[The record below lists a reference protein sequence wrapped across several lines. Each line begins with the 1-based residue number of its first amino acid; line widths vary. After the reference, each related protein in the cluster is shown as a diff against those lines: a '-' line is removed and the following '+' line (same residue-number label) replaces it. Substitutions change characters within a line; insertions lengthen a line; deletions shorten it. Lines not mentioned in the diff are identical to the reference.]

1 MLRPSSLFEPLVN
14 MLAASLKKQA
24 AHKYIILHLIRRWK
38 SIKVKL
44 SEERD
49 DNKDIKRPVLI
60 ATIWQNNH
68 SGRIPDQ
75 TNKYLFLSD
84 HKIWRNGKWVI
95 QFDKKNLAPNFV
107 TLTLTNYDEK
117 VFFYLCQSFQFLPNQ
132 LFIWSRFEEASSNW
146 SKSYDLSREL
156 MTITI

>member
-1 MLRPSSLFEPLVN
+1 MLRPSSFFEPLVN

-24 AHKYIILHLIRRWK
+24 AHKYIILHLIRR
-38 SIKVKL
+38 SNKVKL

-60 ATIWQNNH
+60 ATIWQNNR

-95 QFDKKNLAPNFV
+95 QFDKK
-107 TLTLTNYDEK
+107 TLHQIL
-117 VFFYLCQSFQFLPNQ
+117 
-132 LFIWSRFEEASSNW
+132 
-146 SKSYDLSREL
+146 
-156 MTITI
+156 